1 MESQTKMLFYEK
13 DDMNSDA
20 LFAPL
25 GFSSVVGLLHP
36 EHFSLICLCSSTQ
49 KNSALEHPEPVLP
62 AAVLY
67 LPQRCEA
74 QTAGKVLS
82 GLFHLIQPVL
92 YHWEHPSFQQRS
104 GQCMIYVESSE
115 T

>member
-13 DDMNSDA
+13 DDMNRDA

-49 KNSALEHPEPVLP
+49 KNSALDFFDIYIFLFLVEHEN
-62 AAVLY
+62 
-67 LPQRCEA
+67 A
-74 QTAGKVLS
+74 Q
-82 GLFHLIQPVL
+82 
-92 YHWEHPSFQQRS
+92 
-104 GQCMIYVESSE
+104 
-115 T
+115 